1 MAKIQSNHFYLKFT
15 KLFLSSL
22 TGCLITLTM
31 VVENADGQIP
41 NDSGPSPDT
50 EDTIPETTPPPT
62 LGPLDA
68 PQGYSPPQYDS
79 DNSRQFNLYRL
90 DTGDSVSVNVRQF
103 PEFSFSGLID
113 PEGFIRVPFLGK
125 LPLAGLTLEEVES
138 KISYELGQQ
147 FLREEPEVIA
157 SFSGF
162 RAADVTVLG
171 EVVRPGYYQFTP
183 GTPLTAIIQQVGGS
197 TPRADLRS
205 IIIRRKLVD
214 GTVLEESV
222 DIYSPLV
229 AGGKLPD
236 FRLQGGDAIIVSK
249 LQAGQDRG
257 YDRVFISR
265 TSLTQPTIVVRVIA
279 PTNPI
284 GISLRNLTLNNGSTY
299 LDALSALP
307 AEIPLITKE
316 EVTLMRFD
324 PEQGKIITQTLN
336 RIKAVEN
343 QDIAQFMP
351 LQDNDVIIISRTIY
365 GKILQGFRII
375 TQPIRDIFGFNS
387 FIFGIANS
395 IDRFNRNNN

>member
-1 MAKIQSNHFYLKFT
+1 MAKIQSHNLYLKSA
-15 KLFLSSL
+15 KPLFNIL
-22 TGCLITLTM
+22 TGCLVTIAM
-31 VVENADGQIP
+31 VSESVHSQVLDNSELSPSNKDPIPAENQPA
-41 NDSGPSPDT
+41 
-50 EDTIPETTPPPT
+50 T

-68 PQGYSPPQYDS
+68 PQGYSPPEYDS

-90 DTGDSVSVNVRQF
+90 DIGDSISVNVREF
-103 PEFSFSGLID
+103 PEFSFNELID
-113 PEGFIRVPFLGK
+113 PEGYVRVPFLGK

-138 KISYELGQQ
+138 KISYELGQR
-147 FLREEPEVIA
+147 FLREDPEVIA
-157 SFSGF
+157 SFAGF
-162 RAADVTVLG
+162 RPADITVLG
-171 EVVRPGYYQFTP
+171 EVLRPGYYQFSP
-183 GTPLTAIIQQVGGS
+183 GTPLTAILQQVGGS

-214 GTVLEESV
+214 GTVLEERV
-222 DIYSPLV
+222 DLYSPLV
-229 AGGKLPD
+229 AGEKIPD

-265 TSLTQPTIVVRVIA
+265 TSLTQPTIIVRVIA
-279 PTNPI
+279 PTNPV
-284 GISLRNLTLNNGSTY
+284 GVSLRNLTLNNGSTY
-299 LDALSALP
+299 LDALAALP
-307 AEIPLITKE
+307 PEIPLVTKE

-395 IDRFNRNNN
+395 IDRFGDRN